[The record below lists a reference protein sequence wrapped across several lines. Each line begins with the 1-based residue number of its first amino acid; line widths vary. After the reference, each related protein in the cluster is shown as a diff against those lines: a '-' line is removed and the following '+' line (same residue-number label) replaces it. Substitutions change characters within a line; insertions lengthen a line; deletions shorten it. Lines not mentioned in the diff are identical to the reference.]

1 MAIAASPNSTALP
14 SNDLSGIVSAI
25 QQAVAQINSLLP
37 ALQAQLGTGAAAG
50 ASTLA
55 GGPGQAP
62 NQLPGQSPAQSPG
75 SGCGCHGGAGA
86 ATGAANVGQAPTG
99 AAGAPNAS
107 GGMLE
112 RLTRSAQAKQAAAG
126 GGGGGGAN
134 AAPEAEQE
142 AKADKAAPAAPA
154 GSSKGQQMVAEAKKY
169 LGTPYVFGGASPKGF
184 DCSGLLLYVAKKFG
198 IDLPHKASI
207 QATMGTAVDKANLQP
222 GDMVFFKTDGSGNVS
237 HAGMYVGDGQFIHAP
252 KTDDVVKISNINDS
266 YYKDKWAGARR
277 MG

>member
-14 SNDLSGIVSAI
+14 STDLSGLVSAI

-37 ALQAQLGTGAAAG
+37 ALLAQLGTGAAAG

-86 ATGAANVGQAPTG
+86 AAGAAQVGQAPSG
-99 AAGAPNAS
+99 SAGAPS
-107 GGMLE
+107 SSSGGGMLD
-112 RLTRSAQAKQAAAG
+112 RLMTSANITG
-126 GGGGGGAN
+126 SSGGGAN
-134 AAPEAEQE
+134 AAPEAEQV
-142 AKADKAAPAAPA
+142 AKADKADTAPPA
-154 GSSKGQQMVAEAKKY
+154 GSSKGEQMVAEAKKY

-207 QATMGTAVDKANLQP
+207 QATRGSAVDKANLQP
-222 GDMVFFKTDGSGNVS
+222 GDMVFFRTDGSGNVS
-237 HAGMYVGDGQFIHAP
+237 HAGMYVGDGKFIHAP
-252 KTDDVVKISNINDS
+252 KTGDVVKISSINDS
-266 YYKDKWAGARR
+266 YYQSKWAGARR